1 MSKMDNC
8 LFYRVND
15 VETMLFVDDTLIF
28 SKRQED
34 IDQFSARL
42 KRHYELTLDAKASS
56 FLGIHIEHRD
66 DGTVLL
72 TQLKLL

>member
-42 KRHYELTLDAKASS
+42 KRQNELTLDAKASS

>member
-1 MSKMDNC
+1 MSKIGNC

-15 VETMLFVDDTLIF
+15 VETIFIVLFVDDTLIF

-42 KRHYELTLDAKASS
+42 NRHYELTLDAKADS
-56 FLGIHIEHRD
+56 FLGNPHR
-66 DGTVLL
+66 TPR
-72 TQLKLL
+72 